1 MLKRRLICMVL
12 GLAMVAST
20 LVGVTA
26 VSAEGNEHGDEVIE
40 TAAGIMSYNFKSDE
54 VSGVTNVKAT
64 DVYSAEKGYG
74 FVGKSGALR
83 SSTAAPVREVD
94 TSRLSQDAT
103 GVNITETSSTTTVS
117 TAGANNYN
125 NYGGLIFRV
134 DTGAPGVYKVVVK
147 TTTDSGTAA
156 INGMQASKITSGGVW
171 DAAGLVPKTAPAAWS
186 GNTWTYQYASGFDFL
201 EIEIEPKTKDGGTV
215 GLESVVIEPIA
226 NNAAGSKPTLYI
238 LGDSTQKTYTF
249 EEDSMSSWGQTL
261 YSMFDADKV
270 NAVNYSMGGRAMK
283 SNYEEGRFN
292 DMLLNVREGDYVL
305 IHSAHNDET
314 NYSTEKSADA
324 RDRFIR
330 GADKTQYQAWLDM
343 YCSAIESRGATPV
356 LVSGVPRTNNGTVQT
371 STTKP
376 NGFDP
381 DSPGFMKAKAVSD
394 AKAEFVD
401 LFNLAKTEFE
411 KIGTEETIA
420 IYQSLEAGESPGKT
434 NSGSYAN
441 GHPDNKVDGTHY
453 KEAAGKLF
461 SQIIAK
467 NIYDQSIASGASAKI
482 TELAG
487 YLKTSVQSASVSGD
501 WSEVFPERAKDVT
514 NAKVNGYNASNSY
527 YRNQIEK
534 MLQLGIMS
542 KNSNGEFEPNKNI
555 KTNDFIAALCAIWNL
570 DTAKFSKFYN
580 SGDLTR
586 EVMAA
591 IILDAYEMRFGK
603 DADGNW
609 NKPVYMTDYNG
620 TNLSPDDPNYDPNL
634 TGASAQ
640 YYPLVGW
647 GNLTDTDQISREY
660 LVDFQEVYNLGLMRS
675 EKGISR
681 GKMTNGTELEP
692 KGAVTR
698 EKAAKELYFL
708 FGLVQNKKTENQEI
722 TIPSSYGG
730 TEKNS
735 VVYNAI
741 EYTAPMYEFSSVDIS
756 SAGKLSVSL
765 SYNGSDTPAN
775 KLVVEIKN
783 ADGSTKETKQ
793 YDVTGSGEVQ
803 GMDITLAV
811 GESINMYVAA
821 SDSEATKLS
830 ADRSA
835 TMTNISVPPK
845 EYTATTVAG
854 IENGTVELTNLG
866 AISTESEDEILSL
879 SAEGTTWK
887 ASKSVSA
894 GETLMEGL
902 TPVSDMVYSKGAST
916 IDGVN
921 YAGYIKTDPKQ
932 NGDFSDGVLKGS
944 ALKFVAPS
952 DGVFWISTYNL
963 GANKRF
969 VIIEEGASSKEDNV
983 AYSYGTQGNIGISA
997 PVEKGKTYYT
1007 AVLGS
1012 GSQFI
1017 AASFTPG
1024 APVVSVKAY
1033 QGDTV
1038 QVDTIPAEGYSPHAM
1053 PTVTDKNGNNIDVQI
1068 VNYGRYTF
1076 VMPESDVTVDVKF
1089 FEESIEPILPVS
1101 YDYEITKA
1109 EFDASGNLSVDLSY
1123 NGTEANPTAKLLIG
1137 VYDKNDSK
1145 IMTNSAVF
1153 DVEGTTVKDLFFVKP
1168 DNGETVK
1175 LYIWDGTDGIKPL
1188 SEVKTASNNAANLA
1202 TPPPSPS
1209 PTNEPTSPP
1218 VKKVTVV
1225 QASSQ
1230 ETFEYDTIREAVAK
1244 AKELNPQSEADRV
1257 TINVDPADYEE
1268 QVVFDNVK
1276 YITLQQTPNT
1286 NGVVDL
1292 HWYYCTGYSAANCD
1306 LSGSYNPDIDW
1317 YTNPPQDTSGKTYKI
1332 GELISAGTTLTY
1344 TDLKGE
1350 SHTYTIGSRDQ
1361 CLGNTGGL
1369 DKMATLIIRNNA
1381 ENITVKDLNIVNSVP
1396 VFATQGEKD
1405 AHLTP
1410 NEDYPDLPDRSMLAN
1425 CTEYT
1430 AEEKIDSMGEV
1441 TKAKYEAYAA
1451 SNTLTAG
1458 QSAWLARSGAF
1469 NERGHAVSFYSGD
1482 KIIFE
1487 NIRLRGNQDSLY
1499 AAGGRAY
1506 FKNCDII
1513 GGTDYIY
1520 GGATAVFDNCKLGLE
1535 GFSDKTYGSP
1545 IATGGHD
1552 VMRKYGYLFYNCTLY
1567 NMRDNNGTNN
1577 FGGPWQA
1584 GSQVTYFNC
1593 IIDDNASVGKS
1604 KFVLDEM
1611 GWRRFGAENG
1621 LSRSYEYG
1629 TKNISGTAVDFSKR
1643 VVNKSVEEGG
1653 PGMGTVLNEWQIL
1666 EFNPRNYFSKECDSK
1681 YTDDWDPMNFADTY
1695 LSKVDAAI
1703 AAATVTIPSNEE
1715 TTFALQQAPEGVTF
1729 KWESA
1734 STNAVVSEDGKNIT
1748 VIRPAA
1754 GEENIETKVILYA
1767 MDNENKFGDKKEIPV
1782 IITPTTNTT
1791 DVFSIPV
1798 TITESTSLSE
1808 DTEYYITIS
1817 KNGAVIKKQTVTI
1830 PAGSTTAAATIE
1842 NIPSNTT
1849 GIEYDVK
1856 IVSQSDEM
1864 AIVTPADGITKVNG
1878 ITGQSVALNITAQKA
1893 IDEKIDVDITTSAA
1907 DGNKTYDLIALAKA
1921 NGANDS
1927 VATSDIISVEFDLDL
1942 TMAPGSASYIDISSG
1957 TPSNANGATPQRFTA
1972 IKINNSWTQLDS
1984 VDNSQGWSGSSNGPG
1999 QCLNITGKFDYKTTH
2014 HVKATIDYKAGTVTI
2029 DGSDSGSGKTATP
2042 YTFEHFPENV
2052 EKGKLNMGV
2061 FVGSNSDKYTISNVT
2076 VTYKKVR
2083 TSSDPNSYTVSVAE
2097 PDNNADVK
2105 IMNGENPV
2113 ETMTADINSTVTVRV
2128 DVNTDEGVSISTNPV
2143 AAVTLDE
2150 TKSNAQYNYY
2160 TFAMPSNN
2168 TTIKVKRTEYVE
2180 PEPPYGKVVDNDDGS
2195 KTLYFGTESITQ
2207 SNSQA
2212 KIVSATVNNVELKRP
2227 DYFYPGSNGY
2237 GELTMSEI
2245 NLKDSGYDKVEFVLA
2260 NRDTSDVV
2268 IKVGGTQVASFTG
2281 VTTGDWSTY
2290 QTFAADLS
2298 TTDAEGNV
2306 TIESTITSGDFCGNF
2321 AWVRF
2326 YKSN

>member
-1 MLKRRLICMVL
+1 MQKRRLLSLILAIAMITTAFAGVMV
-12 GLAMVAST
+12 
-20 LVGVTA
+20 
-26 VSAEGNEHGDEVIE
+26 VSAEQAVNSTEEAEMVIDSQTE
-40 TAAGIMSYNFKSDE
+40 DVAAAAGEIVADFTQMSA
-54 VSGVTNVKAT
+54 VP
-64 DVYSAEKGYG
+64 VYSSSNGQG
-74 FVGKSGALR
+74 FVETSDAIMPEGYER
-83 SSTAAPVREVD
+83 QVAP
-94 TSRLSQDAT
+94 TSR
-103 GVNITETSSTTTVS
+103 ITVS
-117 TAGANNYN
+117 SEGAKVTESDGTYLHNKTNSDDGDDF
-125 NYGGLIFRV
+125 NYGGLIYRI
-134 DTGAPGVYKVVVK
+134 D
-147 TTTDSGTAA
+147 TAA
-156 INGMQASKITSGGVW
+156 GAYHLEVEVTGTSTDTRVAPTGM
-171 DAAGLVPKTAPAAWS
+171 D
-186 GNTWTYQYASGFDFL
+186 ASGLTKTGNWDNCNHVPRTVSAVWEGSKWSYDFATGENFV
-201 EIEIEPKTKDGGTV
+201 EIEIEPATLPTADNPQTV
-215 GLESVVIEPIA
+215 GVKSIKITPLDP
-226 NNAAGSKPTLYI
+226 NPAGDKPTIHI
-238 LGDSTQKTYTF
+238 LGDSTQKAYSFNETI
-249 EEDSMSSWGQTL
+249 SSWGQTL
-261 YSMFDADKV
+261 VNYFDPAKV
-270 NAVNYSMGGRAMK
+270 NVVNYSMGGRAMK
-283 SNYEEGRFN
+283 SNYNEGRAN
-292 DMLLNVREGDYVL
+292 ELLIRGKQGDFVF

-314 NYSTEKSADA
+314 VSTN
-324 RDRFIR
+324 RFSR
-330 GADKTQYQAWLDM
+330 GAGVKDDAAANNENYNKWLDM
-343 YCSAIESRGATPV
+343 YVSAIKARGMTPV
-356 LVSGVPRTNNGTVQT
+356 LVTAMPRVNGSTGVPN
-371 STTKP
+371 S
-376 NGFDP
+376 GFNP
-381 DSPGFMKAKAVSD
+381 DAPANMKAKAKSD
-394 AKAEFVD
+394 SEVAVADLYEGAKAYISKLSGKEV
-401 LFNLAKTEFE
+401 AY
-411 KIGTEETIA
+411 
-420 IYQSLEAGESPGKT
+420 IYNNTEAGETPAG
-434 NSGSYAN
+434 NAAN
-441 GHPDNKVDGTHY
+441 GANGDGTHY
-453 KEAAGKLF
+453 REAASK
-461 SQIIAK
+461 QWCRIILQS
-467 NIYDQSIASGASAKI
+467 IYDQSVASTDTYTDKAICKELVDLMPSSVVNAAS
-482 TELAG
+482 T
-487 YLKTSVQSASVSGD
+487 GD
-501 WSEVFPERAKDVT
+501 WSAVFPEMASDVSAVDVVPGAAKQ
-514 NAKVNGYNASNSY
+514 AESNFY
-527 YRNQIEK
+527 YRNNIEK
-534 MLQLGIMS
+534 ALQLGLLHKDSNNLFKPTQTVTVGEYARGIE
-542 KNSNGEFEPNKNI
+542 KAFGLAENSLTNYTRTYEQLKADNVIEVLAAADEEAVEETVASEDIPVQAEDGSYTVTVTKPVGGEVTIYNESALKSATADITANVTANTVIADNEYFTFTAPSEIVKKTRSTSFTNKEISNNAIEVRNNGTKQPEYAAKADGVLSLYLYFVGHKLITCENKTDNKMVQKYIDDTEIAGSSENTFGVVTFNVEAGKTYQVYTNGGTGQLFGIKYESTDYPQSTESLVVNANDEVRVKAVADNGYVNNAILVNGEEKTKAREYTFEVTGDTTVAASFKAEP
-555 KTNDFIAALCAIWNL
+555 DFVDGAIASDAA
-570 DTAKFSKFYN
+570 
-580 SGDLTR
+580 LTR
-586 EVMAA
+586 EAMGAV
-591 IILDAYEMRFGK
+591 LYDAYQEFQKNGAD
-603 DADGNW
+603 DAKKNMQT
-609 NKPVYMTDYNG
+609 YMSNNG
-620 TNLSPDDPNYDPNL
+620 GIPSPDDPNYDPNIKYEGTPYIPL
-634 TGASAQ
+634 TG
-640 YYPLVGW
+640 W
-647 GNLTDTDQISREY
+647 GALTDTNELSDSLY
-660 LVDFQEVYNLGLMRS
+660 VKVKTAYNLGLMRT
-675 EKGISR
+675 EKGIARASIA
-681 GKMTNGTELEP
+681 NGTELEP
-692 KGAVTR
+692 KAQVTR
-698 EKAAKELYFL
+698 AKAAKS
-708 FGLVQNKKTENQEI
+708 LVFAFILTQL
-722 TIPSSYGG
+722 PSEESQVLPDGINHASE
-730 TEKNS
+730 TADIA
-735 VVYNAI
+735 VANAS
-741 EYTAPMYEFSSVDIS
+741 AP
-756 SAGKLSVSL
+756 
-765 SYNGSDTPAN
+765 
-775 KLVVEIKN
+775 
-783 ADGSTKETKQ
+783 
-793 YDVTGSGEVQ
+793 
-803 GMDITLAV
+803 
-811 GESINMYVAA
+811 
-821 SDSEATKLS
+821 
-830 ADRSA
+830 
-835 TMTNISVPPK
+835 SVPL
-845 EYTATTVAG
+845 TSTV
-854 IENGTVELTNLG
+854 N
-866 AISTESEDEILSL
+866 
-879 SAEGTTWK
+879 
-887 ASKSVSA
+887 
-894 GETLMEGL
+894 
-902 TPVSDMVYSKGAST
+902 
-916 IDGVN
+916 
-921 YAGYIKTDPKQ
+921 
-932 NGDFSDGVLKGS
+932 
-944 ALKFVAPS
+944 
-952 DGVFWISTYNL
+952 
-963 GANKRF
+963 
-969 VIIEEGASSKEDNV
+969 
-983 AYSYGTQGNIGISA
+983 
-997 PVEKGKTYYT
+997 
-1007 AVLGS
+1007 
-1012 GSQFI
+1012 
-1017 AASFTPG
+1017 
-1024 APVVSVKAY
+1024 
-1033 QGDTV
+1033 
-1038 QVDTIPAEGYSPHAM
+1038 
-1053 PTVTDKNGNNIDVQI
+1053 
-1068 VNYGRYTF
+1068 
-1076 VMPESDVTVDVKF
+1076 
-1089 FEESIEPILPVS
+1089 

-1123 NGTEANPTAKLLIG
+1123 NGTEENPTAKLLIG

-1188 SEVKTASNNAANLA
+1188 SEVKTASNNAANPS

-1734 STNAVVSEDGKNIT
+1734 STNAVVLEDGKNIT

-1842 NIPSNTT
+1842 NIPSNET

-2105 IMNGENPV
+2105 IMNGENAV
-2113 ETMTADINSTVTVRV
+2113 DTMTADIDSTITVRV
-2128 DVNTDEGVSISTNPV
+2128 DVNTDEDVSISTNPV
-2143 AAVTLDE
+2143 AAVTRDE
-2150 TKSNAQYNYY
+2150 TKSDAQYNYY

-2212 KIVSATVNNVELKRP
+2212 KIVSDTVNNVELVRP

-2260 NRDTSDVV
+2260 NQSTSNVV
-2268 IKVGGTQVASFTG
+2268 IKVGGTQVASFTD
-2281 VTTGDWSTY
+2281 VTTGGWSPY
-2290 QTFAADLS
+2290 KTFAADLS

-2306 TIESTITSGDFCGNF
+2306 TIESTITSGNFCGNF